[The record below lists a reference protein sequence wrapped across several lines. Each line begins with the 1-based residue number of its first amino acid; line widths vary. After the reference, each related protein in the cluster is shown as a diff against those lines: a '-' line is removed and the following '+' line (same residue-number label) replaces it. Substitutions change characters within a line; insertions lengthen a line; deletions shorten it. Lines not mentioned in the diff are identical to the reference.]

1 MGERTASTAPRD
13 VAAELCN
20 PYAPQ
25 WGNTPASAQLCVK
38 RARTTNARTVAA
50 ADVVSSSLLLGAK
63 LSRRMRVQRDKAW
76 VVVATLRLSFLPVLL
91 RHYICNPTSLFLFSF
106 FSICPNTWSRGHHPP
121 LFVYALTKM
130 DIEHF
135 PSSLSLSLTLSP
147 FYLFSPLG
155 NYS

>member
-1 MGERTASTAPRD
+1 MGERTASTASRD
-13 VAAELCN
+13 VTAELWN

-38 RARTTNARTVAA
+38 RARTTDARTVAA
-50 ADVVSSSLLLGAK
+50 ADVVGSSLLLGAE

-76 VVVATLRLSFLPVLL
+76 VVVATLRLSFYLFFL
-91 RHYICNPTSLFLFSF
+91 RHYICNPTSLFLFLL
-106 FSICPNTWSRGHHPP
+106 SICPNTWSRGHHPP

-130 DIEHF
+130 DTE
-135 PSSLSLSLTLSP
+135 LSFLALSLTLSP
-147 FYLFSPLG
+147 FYLFSLLG